1 MTRTGPIKAT
11 EALLAPYSLGDLPL
25 KNRIVMAPLTR
36 TRADNQ
42 RKVPNELMV
51 EYYAQRA
58 GAGLII
64 TEGTFVSEQGQGW
77 YGAPGIYSEEQRAGW
92 TRVTDAVHRAGGLI
106 FVQLWHQG
114 SVSHRSLYSDERL
127 PVGPSAV
134 NPEQLIHIRGGRVMS
149 EIPGEMGLHD
159 IKQAV
164 KDFRHAA
171 QVARDAGFDGV
182 QIQGGF
188 VYLFQ
193 QFLHEATN
201 QRTDHY
207 GGRVENRA
215 SILFEALE
223 AVLEV
228 WASNRVGIKAGPM
241 MSEIG
246 AFRAT
251 DETLRTSEYVY
262 RKMAGYNLS
271 HMLLM
276 RQMADL
282 TGSPIEHMSGDAVV
296 QHFRCLYPGTL
307 ILNVGINAIHGAH
320 LIAEGAGDLV
330 AFGRDY
336 IANPDLAERIRFDA
350 PLNEPRPEYFYGSSA
365 TGYTD
370 YPALSQSELAQEKSN
385 AK

>member
-1 MTRTGPIKAT
+1 MTATGSNSLTK
-11 EALLAPYSLGDLPL
+11 ALLAPYTLGDLEL

-36 TRADNQ
+36 TRAANEG
-42 RKVPNELMV
+42 KVPNELMA

-64 TEGTFVSEQGQGW
+64 AEGTFVSEQGQGW
-77 YGAPGIYSEEQRAGW
+77 YGAPGVYTEEQRAGW
-92 TRVTDAVHRAGGLI
+92 ERVADAVHGAGGLI

-114 SVSHRSLYSDERL
+114 SVSHRSFYSDGRL
-127 PVGPSAV
+127 PLGPSAV
-134 NPEQLIHIRGGRVMS
+134 NPEQFIHVKGGRIMS
-149 EIPGEMGLHD
+149 EIPREMTLHD
-159 IKQAV
+159 INQAV

-193 QFLHEATN
+193 QFLHEVTN
-201 QRTDHY
+201 RRTDCY
-207 GGRVENRA
+207 GGPVENRGR
-215 SILFEALE
+215 IFFEALE

-228 WASNRVGIKAGPM
+228 WPGNRVGVKAGPM
-241 MSEIG
+241 MSETG

-262 RKMAGYNLS
+262 RKIAGYKLS

-296 QHFRCLYPGTL
+296 HHFRRLYPGTL
-307 ILNVGINAIHGAH
+307 ILNSGINAIHGAR

-330 AFGRDY
+330 AFGRDH
-336 IANPDLAERIRFDA
+336 IANPDLAERIRLDA
-350 PLNEPRPEYFYGSSA
+350 PLNAPRPECFYGASA

-370 YPALSQSELAQEKSN
+370 YPSLSQVQETRN
-385 AK
+385 GE

>member
-1 MTRTGPIKAT
+1 MSARLKDT
-11 EALLAPYSLGDLPL
+11 LLAPCKLGDLKL

-36 TRADNQ
+36 TRAENQ
-42 RKVPNELMV
+42 GKVPNELMAD
-51 EYYAQRA
+51 YYSQRA

-64 TEGTFVSEQGQGW
+64 TEGTFVSEQAQGW
-77 YGAPGIYSEEQRAGW
+77 YGAPGIYTGEQRAGW
-92 TRVTDAVHRAGGLI
+92 ERVTDAVHSAGGLI

-114 SVSHRSLYSDERL
+114 SVSHRSVYRNGRL
-127 PVGPSAV
+127 PLGPSAI
-134 NPEQLIHIRGGRVMS
+134 NPEQLIHVKGGTIMS
-149 EIPGEMGLHD
+149 ETPREMSLQD
-159 IKQAV
+159 IKQAMR
-164 KDFRHAA
+164 DFRHAA

-193 QFLHEATN
+193 QFLHEVTN
-201 QRTDHY
+201 RRADQY
-207 GGRVENRA
+207 GGSLENRA
-215 SILFEALE
+215 RFFFEVVE

-228 WASNRVGIKAGPM
+228 WPGNRVGVKAGPM
-241 MSEIG
+241 MNEHG

-262 RKMAGYNLS
+262 RKMADYKLS

-282 TGSPIEHMSGDAVV
+282 TGTPIEHMSGDAVLH
-296 QHFRCLYPGTL
+296 HFRRLYTGTL
-307 ILNVGINAIHGAH
+307 ILNVGINAEHAAR
-320 LIAEGAGDLV
+320 LIAEGTGDLV

-336 IANPDLAERIRFDA
+336 IANPDLAERIRLDA
-350 PLNEPRPEYFYGSSA
+350 PLNEVRPEYFYGSTA

-370 YPALSQSELAQEKSN
+370 YPRLERRMEESRN
-385 AK
+385 AR

>member
-1 MTRTGPIKAT
+1 MDNLLPSLSTEPAEVLFGPFT
-11 EALLAPYSLGDLPL
+11 LGDLKL

-36 TRADNQ
+36 TRADNPG
-42 RKVPNELMV
+42 KVPTDLMA

-92 TRVTDAVHRAGGLI
+92 ERITDAVHRAGGLI

-114 SVSHRSLYSDERL
+114 AVSHRSFYDDGRL
-127 PVGPSAV
+127 PLGPSAV
-134 NPEQLIHIRGGRVMS
+134 DPEQLIHVKGARVMS
-149 EIPGEMGLHD
+149 ETPREMSLED
-159 IKQAV
+159 IRQAV
-164 KDFRHAA
+164 QDFGHAA

-201 QRTDHY
+201 RRTDLY
-207 GGRVENRA
+207 GGSVENRA
-215 SILFEALE
+215 RILFEALE
-223 AVLEV
+223 GVLGV
-228 WASNRVGIKAGPM
+228 WPSNRVGVKAGPM
-241 MSEIG
+241 MNELG

-262 RKMAGYNLS
+262 RKMAGYKLS
-271 HMLLM
+271 HVLLM

-282 TGSPIEHMSGDAVV
+282 TRTPIAHMSGDAVAH
-296 QHFRCLYPGTL
+296 HFRQIYTGTL
-307 ILNVGINAIHGAH
+307 ILNAGIDGANGAR
-320 LIAEGAGDLV
+320 LISEGAGDLI

-336 IANPDLAERIRFDA
+336 IANPDLAERIRLNA
-350 PLNEPRPEYFYGSSA
+350 PLNEPRPEYFYGDSA
-365 TGYTD
+365 MGYTD
-370 YPALSQSELAQEKSN
+370 YPALPT
-385 AK
+385 

>member
-1 MTRTGPIKAT
+1 MTATGSNSLTK
-11 EALLAPYSLGDLPL
+11 ALLAPYTLGDLEL

-36 TRADNQ
+36 TRAANEG
-42 RKVPNELMV
+42 KVPNELMA

-64 TEGTFVSEQGQGW
+64 AEGTFVSEQGQGW
-77 YGAPGIYSEEQRAGW
+77 YGAPGVYTEEQRAGW
-92 TRVTDAVHRAGGLI
+92 ERVADAVHGAGGLI

-114 SVSHRSLYSDERL
+114 SVSHRSFYSDGRL
-127 PVGPSAV
+127 PLGPSAV
-134 NPEQLIHIRGGRVMS
+134 NPEQLIHVKGGRIMS
-149 EIPGEMGLHD
+149 EIPREMTLHD
-159 IKQAV
+159 INQAV

-193 QFLHEATN
+193 QFLHEVTN
-201 QRTDHY
+201 RRTDCY
-207 GGRVENRA
+207 GGPVENRGR
-215 SILFEALE
+215 IFFEALG

-228 WASNRVGIKAGPM
+228 WPGNRVGVKAGPM
-241 MSEIG
+241 MSETG

-262 RKMAGYNLS
+262 RKIAGYKLS

-296 QHFRCLYPGTL
+296 HHFRRLYPGTL
-307 ILNVGINAIHGAH
+307 ILNSGINAIHGAR

-330 AFGRDY
+330 AFGRDH
-336 IANPDLAERIRFDA
+336 IANPDLAERIRLDA
-350 PLNEPRPEYFYGSSA
+350 PLNAPRPEYFYGASA

-370 YPALSQSELAQEKSN
+370 YPSLSQVQETRN
-385 AK
+385 GE

>member
-1 MTRTGPIKAT
+1 MTRTGSNNSSK
-11 EALLAPYSLGDLPL
+11 ALLAPYTLGDLKL

-36 TRADNQ
+36 TRAENEG
-42 RKVPNELMV
+42 KVPNELMA

-77 YGAPGIYSEEQRAGW
+77 YGAPGVYSEEQRAGW
-92 TRVTDAVHRAGGLI
+92 KCVTDAVHGAGGLI

-114 SVSHRSLYSDERL
+114 SVSHRSLYADGRL
-127 PVGPSAV
+127 PLGPSAV
-134 NPEQLIHIRGGRVMS
+134 NPEQLIHVKGGRIMS
-149 EIPGEMGLHD
+149 ETPREMALHE

-164 KDFRHAA
+164 KDFRHAS

-182 QIQGGF
+182 QIQGGY

-193 QFLHEATN
+193 QFLHEVTN
-201 QRTDHY
+201 RRTDQY
-207 GGRVENRA
+207 GGLVENRA
-215 SILFEALE
+215 RILFEALE

-228 WASNRVGIKAGPM
+228 WPSGRVGVKAGPM

-262 RKMAGYNLS
+262 RKIAAYKLS
-271 HMLLM
+271 HVLLM

-296 QHFRCLYPGTL
+296 HHFRRLYTGTL
-307 ILNVGINAIHGAH
+307 ILNAGINAIHGAR
-320 LIAEGAGDLV
+320 LIAEEAGDLV
-330 AFGRDY
+330 AFGREH
-336 IANPDLAERIRFDA
+336 IANPDLAERIRLDA

-370 YPALSQSELAQEKSN
+370 YPALTQSELVQEKSH
-385 AK
+385 AE

>member
-1 MTRTGPIKAT
+1 MTRTGSIKAT
-11 EALLAPYSLGDLPL
+11 EALLAPYSLGDLQL

-42 RKVPNELMV
+42 GKVPNELMV

-92 TRVTDAVHRAGGLI
+92 TRVTDAVHGAGGLI

-114 SVSHRSLYSDERL
+114 SVSHRSLYADGRL
-127 PVGPSAV
+127 PLGPSAV
-134 NPEQLIHIRGGRVMS
+134 NPEQLIHVRGGRITS
-149 EIPGEMGLHD
+149 ETPGEMGLHD

-193 QFLHEATN
+193 QFLHEVTN
-201 QRTDHY
+201 RRTDHY
-207 GGRVENRA
+207 GGPVENRA
-215 SILFEALE
+215 RILFEALE

-228 WASNRVGIKAGPM
+228 WPSNRVGIKSGPM

-276 RQMADL
+276 RQMTDL

-296 QHFRCLYPGTL
+296 QHFRRLYPGTL

-336 IANPDLAERIRFDA
+336 IANPDLAERIRLDA